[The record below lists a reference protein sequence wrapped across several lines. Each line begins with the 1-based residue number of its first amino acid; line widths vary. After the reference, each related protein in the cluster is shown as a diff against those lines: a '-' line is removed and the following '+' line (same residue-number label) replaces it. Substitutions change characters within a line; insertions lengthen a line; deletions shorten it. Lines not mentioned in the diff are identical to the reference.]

1 MRSGAAGFL
10 GVTTTGHSVQDLH
23 GPSDRVFDVGQG
35 AGMLRGARAGTGRG
49 GRGRRVVQG
58 SGVGGVEWGGRGC
71 GGDSAVDVGV
81 EGAEGRRGH
90 LLGLLGFHAGWG

>member
-1 MRSGAAGFL
+1 MIANLTSISPIYLHNKLGLTVLAEVRLRSGAAGFL

-49 GRGRRVVQG
+49 G
-58 SGVGGVEWGGRGC
+58 
-71 GGDSAVDVGV
+71 
-81 EGAEGRRGH
+81 
-90 LLGLLGFHAGWG
+90 